1 MKSWIA
7 MVLLVC
13 SAGWCSADTVVL
25 MNGDEYRGSVSD
37 RRTLNLNPLS
47 LRSILIS
54 NGTGPDG
61 PFDSMVF
68 KTRDVRQVVLKAEGA
83 KQIIDFE
90 VLRAAAAGEL
100 DPEFYAEDADS
111 NTVHS
116 EHDPTPATST
126 NATQSSSSHHES
138 GLGRNR
144 ALIVVVGGTA
154 AIAIGLGIEFG
165 SDEYNAV
172 NYVLVAGG
180 AALITYGIITSWRRR
195 NVNRVG
201 FLSVEPDITGG
212 ARVVAQFRF

>member
-1 MKSWIA
+1 MKSWIT
-7 MVLLVC
+7 MMLLVF

-68 KTRDVRQVVLKAEGA
+68 KTRDVRQVILVVEDA

-116 EHDPTPATST
+116 ERDPTPVASDS
-126 NATQSSSSHHES
+126 ATQTSSGRYKS
-138 GLGRNR
+138 GLRTDR
-144 ALIVVVGGTA
+144 ALVTVAGGAA
-154 AIAIGLGIEFG
+154 AIAVGLGIEFG
-165 SDEYNAV
+165 SDEYSAV

-180 AALITYGIITSWRRR
+180 AALITYGIITAWRRR
-195 NVNRVG
+195 EADRVG
-201 FLSVEPDITGG
+201 FLSVEPDVTGG
-212 ARVVAQFRF
+212 AHIVARFRF